1 MNNLSTAAQRQ
12 AFDEQGY
19 LLVRGVLDEQDF
31 VPLRRVISS
40 TIDHRAKE
48 LYDKGKISSLYECL
62 SFYHRLTQILRES
75 QGGRYWVGI
84 GIKRSSAARFTNY

>member
-19 LLVRGVLDEQDF
+19 LLVRGVLDEEDF
-31 VPLRRVISS
+31 APLHRIISS
-40 TIDHRAKE
+40 AIDQRAKE
-48 LYDKGKISSLYECL
+48 LYDKGKISSLYEDL

-75 QGGRYWVGI
+75 QNLRRD
-84 GIKRSSAARFTNY
+84 RS